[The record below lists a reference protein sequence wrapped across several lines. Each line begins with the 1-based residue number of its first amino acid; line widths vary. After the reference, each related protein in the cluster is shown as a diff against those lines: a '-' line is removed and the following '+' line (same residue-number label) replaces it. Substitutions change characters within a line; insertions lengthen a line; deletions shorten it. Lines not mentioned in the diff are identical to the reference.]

1 MRLKHVL
8 LGLCVAAS
16 AMSYAQDKTK
26 KVLFNIDNHPYYT
39 DEFSRVYKKN
49 LDLVKD
55 ESQKNLDQYLDL
67 FLGYKLKI
75 QKANKLG
82 LQKEA
87 NYIAELKSYRTQ
99 LSRNYMTDTKVTKE
113 LVDEA
118 YQRSLKE
125 IKASHILITL
135 DENASP
141 ADTLKAYNQAMD
153 IRKKALAGEKFD
165 DLAVRYSQDPSA
177 KDNHGDLGYFSVF
190 RMVYPF
196 ETAAYKTKKG
206 DVSMPVR
213 TRFGYHVIKVN
224 DIRDN
229 RGQVTVAHIMLMKA
243 ENPVEGESVK
253 NNIEDIYKKIKQG
266 ESFESLAQQ
275 FSQDRSSA
283 GKGGHL
289 QRFGSGE
296 LSSEKFEDVAFSL
309 KNPGDISQPFQ
320 SQFGWHIVK
329 LVEKFPVR
337 SFADVQTELESRV
350 RKDDR
355 SKLID
360 ASLSEKL
367 TKKYGVEKNAKLYT
381 KAAKLVTDKFYN
393 EDWELP
399 ALTPE
404 LEGNLLVINK
414 DRKVS
419 AMSFLEYVNTQQ
431 KTKWGIKPIGKVV
444 DQLYTKFI
452 HNQLM
457 SYYNDNLEKEN
468 QEFANVMDEYRDGL
482 LLFDLMEKEIWNKA
496 KTDTLGLKAFYEKN
510 IAQYQWNPRVEANV
524 FSSTQKDA
532 IDQALKLLKKKKSI
546 DFIKDQLNKDNQVSI
561 MVKTGVFEEGSEA
574 LPKHSKLNVGISEII
589 KDGNYYFVTQVIK
602 KMPKG
607 PKTFEETKGK
617 VINDYQQYLESR
629 WVDELKKEFTISVD
643 KEAFSQ
649 VKQEL
654 QQ

>member
-1 MRLKHVL
+1 MGLKHVL
-8 LGLCVAAS
+8 LGLCVAAT

-87 NYIAELKSYRTQ
+87 NYLAELKSYRTQ

-125 IKASHILITL
+125 IKASHILITV

-141 ADTLKAYNQAMD
+141 ADTLKAYHQAMD
-153 IRKKALAGEKFD
+153 IRKKAVAGENFD
-165 DLAVRYSQDPSA
+165 DLAARFSQDPSA
-177 KDNHGDLGYFSVF
+177 KDNKGDLGYFSVF

-206 DVSMPVR
+206 EVSLPVR
-213 TRFGYHVIKVN
+213 TRFGYHLIKVN

-229 RGQVTVAHIMLMKA
+229 RGQVSVAHIMLMKA

-266 ESFESLAQQ
+266 ENFESLAQQ

-309 KNPGDISQPFQ
+309 KNAGDISEPFQ
-320 SQFGWHIVK
+320 SQFGWHIIK
-329 LVEKFPVR
+329 LIEKYPVR
-337 SFADVQTELESRV
+337 SFADVQTEMESRV

-360 ASLSEKL
+360 ASLNEKL
-367 TKKYGVEKNAKLYT
+367 AKKYSVEKNPKLYA
-381 KAAKLVTDKFYN
+381 KAAKLVTDKFY
-393 EDWELP
+393 EEAWEVP
-399 ALTPE
+399 ASTPE
-404 LEGNLLVINK
+404 LEGSLLVINK
-414 DRKVS
+414 DKKVS
-419 AMSFLEYVNTQQ
+419 ALDFLDFVNTQQ
-431 KTKWGIKPIGKVV
+431 KTKWGIRPIGKVV
-444 DQLYTKFI
+444 DQLYGKFI
-452 HNQLM
+452 NNQLM

-468 QEFANVMDEYRDGL
+468 PEFANVMDEYRDGL

-496 KTDTLGLKAFYEKN
+496 KTDTLGLRAFYEKN
-510 IAQYQWNPRVEANV
+510 IANYQWHPRVEANV
-524 FSSTQKDA
+524 FSSTQQDA
-532 IDQALKLLKKKKSI
+532 IQQTLKFLKKKKSI
-546 DFIKDQLNKDNQVSI
+546 DFIKEQLNKDNKVSI

-574 LPKHSKLNVGISEII
+574 LPKYSKLNVGVSDVI
-589 KDGNYYFVTQVIK
+589 KDGNYYFVIDVLK

-617 VINDYQQYLESR
+617 VINDYQQYLESK
-629 WVDELKKEFTISVD
+629 WVDELKKEFTINID
-643 KEAFSQ
+643 KGVFSE

>member
-1 MRLKHVL
+1 MKLKHVL
-8 LGLCVAAS
+8 LGLFVAANTF
-16 AMSYAQDKTK
+16 SYAQDKTK
-26 KVLFNIDNHPYYT
+26 KVLFNIDNHPFYT

-55 ESQKNLDQYLDL
+55 ESQKDLDQYLDL

-82 LQKEA
+82 LQNEA

-118 YQRSLKE
+118 YKRSLKE
-125 IKASHILITL
+125 IKASHILINV

-141 ADTLKAYNQAMD
+141 ADTLKAYNQALD
-153 IRKKALAGEKFD
+153 IRKKAIAGEDFG
-165 DLAVRYSQDPSA
+165 DLAARFSQDPSA
-177 KDNHGDLGYFSVF
+177 KDNKGDLGYFSVF

-206 DVSMPVR
+206 EISMPVR
-213 TRFGYHVIKVN
+213 TRFGYHLVKVN

-243 ENPVEGESVK
+243 ENPIEGEAVK
-253 NNIEDIYKKIKQG
+253 NTIEDIYKKIKQG
-266 ESFESLAQQ
+266 ESFETLAQQ

-283 GKGGHL
+283 GKGGLL

-296 LSSEKFEDVAFSL
+296 LSSESFENVAFSL
-309 KNPGDISQPFQ
+309 KNSGDVSEPFQ

-329 LVEKFPVR
+329 LIEKFPVR
-337 SFADVQTELESRV
+337 DFADTQTEFESRV

-360 ASLSEKL
+360 ASLNDKL
-367 TKKYGVEKNAKLYT
+367 TKKYAVEKNAKLYA
-381 KAAKLVTDKFYN
+381 KAAKLVTDKFYTQ
-393 EDWELP
+393 EWEVP
-399 ALTPE
+399 AATKE

-414 DRKVS
+414 EKGIT
-419 AMSFLEYVNTQQ
+419 AMNFLEFVNTQQ
-431 KTKWGIKPIGKVV
+431 KTKWGLKPIGKVV
-444 DQLYTKFI
+444 DQLYGKFI
-452 HNQLM
+452 QNQLVA
-457 SYYNDNLEKEN
+457 YYNDNLEKEN
-468 QEFANVMDEYRDGL
+468 PEFANVMDEYRDGL

-496 KTDTLGLKAFYEKN
+496 KTDTLGLKAFYEKHVAN
-510 IAQYQWNPRVEANV
+510 YQWNPRVEANV
-524 FSSTQKDA
+524 FSSTKEEA
-532 IDQALKLLKKKKSI
+532 IQQTLKFLKKKKSI
-546 DFIKDQLNKDNQVSI
+546 DFIKEQLNKDNKVSI
-561 MVKTGVFEEGSEA
+561 MVKSGVFEEGSDA
-574 LPKHSKLNVGISEII
+574 LPKHQKLELGLSDVF
-589 KDGNYYFVTQVIK
+589 KDGNYYFITQVTK
-602 KMPKG
+602 KLPKG
-607 PKTFEETKGK
+607 AKTFEETKGK
-617 VINDYQQYLESR
+617 VINDYQQYLESK
-629 WVDELKKEFTISVD
+629 WVDDLKKEFTIKVNKD
-643 KEAFSQ
+643 VFTQ